1 MKRHNIENDKPFRT
15 TIMRK
20 PRTRKEVTKEIV
32 NDVILLQASDS
43 ESPEEIQY
51 TIKEKRTV
59 R

>member
-1 MKRHNIENDKPFRT
+1 
-15 TIMRK
+15 MRK